1 MRTITFTTLTLLFTL
16 LLSACGGGGSTS
28 AGQNPTAQGNNNDTN
43 NTNTIPTT
51 AQGKG
56 IAVCSGAEDGFQNA
70 TVLEAGKVI
79 KGLENNPSI
88 RLWHLSDG
96 TRKACV
102 KSGKVEVL

>member
-1 MRTITFTTLTLLFTL
+1 MKHTLSTAILGTISTL
-16 LLSACGGGGSTS
+16 LLTACGGGGSTPVD
-28 AGQNPTAQGNNNDTN
+28 QNTTQTPTSPSGT
-43 NTNTIPTT
+43 
-51 AQGKG
+51 G
-56 IAVCSGAEDGFQNA
+56 IAVCSGTDQGFQNA
-70 TVLEAGKVI
+70 TLLEAGKVI

>member
-1 MRTITFTTLTLLFTL
+1 MKHTLSTVILTTVSAL
-16 LLSACGGGGSTS
+16 LLSACGGGSSTPVEENTT
-28 AGQNPTAQGNNNDTN
+28 QTPTPPSGT
-43 NTNTIPTT
+43 
-51 AQGKG
+51 G
-56 IAVCSGAEDGFQNA
+56 IAVCTGADEGFQNA

>member
-1 MRTITFTTLTLLFTL
+1 MKHTLSTVILTTVSAL
-16 LLSACGGGGSTS
+16 LLSACGGGGSS
-28 AGQNPTAQGNNNDTN
+28 HETN
-43 NTNTIPTT
+43 SISQPD

-56 IAVCSGAEDGFQNA
+56 IAVCSGTDQGFQNA
-70 TVLEAGKVI
+70 TLLEAGKVI

>member
-1 MRTITFTTLTLLFTL
+1 MKKRLHPTLLTLTATL
-16 LLSACGGGGSTS
+16 LLSACGGGGSTPVD
-28 AGQNPTAQGNNNDTN
+28 QNTTQTPTSPSGT
-43 NTNTIPTT
+43 
-51 AQGKG
+51 G
-56 IAVCSGAEDGFQNA
+56 IAVCSGTDQGFQNA
-70 TVLEAGKVI
+70 TVLKAGKVI